1 MYHKN
6 DFILESI
13 LASLNEPSIDW
24 EHFLSEVLYY
34 FGCSTGT
41 IHFLDSGPNLL
52 RLKAQIGIPDSMISR
67 LTEIPVGKG
76 MAGAAAEQRKA
87 IEMCNL
93 QIDSSG
99 IAKPSAKQTK
109 VEGSIAAPM
118 LFDGSLYGT
127 LGIGKTVP
135 YDFSKEEVT
144 DLMKIGEEISHLIC
158 LS

>member
-6 DFILESI
+6 DFLLESI
-13 LASLNEPSIDW
+13 LASLNEPTIDW

-34 FGCSTGT
+34 FGCTTGT
-41 IHFLDSGPNLL
+41 IHFLDSSSNVL
-52 RLKAQIGIPDSMISR
+52 RLQAQKGIPDSLISI

-76 MAGAAAEQRKA
+76 MAGAAAEQKKA
-87 IEMCNL
+87 VEMCNL

-99 IAKPSAKQTK
+99 VAKPSAKQTK

-135 YDFSKEEVT
+135 HDFSKEEVA
-144 DLMKIGEEISHLIC
+144 DLMKIGQEIGHLIS
-158 LS
+158 LE